1 MCSTFPRVVSP
12 AEAVEMQRRGS
23 SLHRTDESGFWH
35 GSEAPRDGYLGMGV
49 RLLEMVLGMG
59 VRLLEMDTYYFTTTD
74 TASAD
79 ACVPLSPKVEFQ
91 HLDYFTPYFIS
102 LFLSLDC

>member
-1 MCSTFPRVVSP
+1 MVSP
-12 AEAVEMQRRGS
+12 AEAVEMQRSGS

-35 GSEAPRDGYLGMGV
+35 GSKAPRDGSGHGSKAPRDGYLF
-49 RLLEMVLGMG
+49 
-59 VRLLEMDTYYFTTTD
+59 YKN

-91 HLDYFTPYFIS
+91 HIVYFTTLY
-102 LFLSLDC
+102 LKA